1 MLLAPCIWYV
11 GSACVNLYTACG
23 TTIGI
28 MIMWPQG
35 VDLSDSSEFA
45 VKTMSKAR
53 LRAKREFVRVG
64 GRMQMSTALD
74 KVRIV

>member
-1 MLLAPCIWYV
+1 
-11 GSACVNLYTACG
+11 
-23 TTIGI
+23 
-28 MIMWPQG
+28 MWPQG